1 MMGYNMM
8 QYGNNMMGGGFI
20 MIIIAIIIIAI
31 VVFLIY
37 KPMQNNNVKNVQSG
51 DKAIGILNE
60 RFARGEMN
68 EDEYNSKKKLLINK
82 E

>member
-8 QYGNNMMGGGFI
+8 EYENNMMGGGFI
-20 MIIIAIIIIAI
+20 MMIIAIIIIIIIAI
-31 VVFLIY
+31 VVFLIN
-37 KPMQNNNVKNVQSG
+37 KPMNIESG
-51 DKAIGILNE
+51 DKSIGILNE